1 MSQAVQWRGVVAQA
15 EQDLVGAR
23 AYFEGQLVHAAA
35 IRDRHGMGTALTQLG
50 DVAQQTGDRT
60 AARRWYTQAM
70 LNFQPLGY
78 VEFGVQAWAG
88 LAAVLLAAGEPLS
101 ALRLI
106 SAAMALTVAAGAV
119 LRADAQAR
127 VDGVRAAAAQAL
139 SKAEQAGA
147 LAAGQTMALGHGIA
161 RALSGVPA

>member
-1 MSQAVQWRGVVAQA
+1 
-15 EQDLVGAR
+15 
-23 AYFEGQLVHAAA
+23 
-35 IRDRHGMGTALTQLG
+35 
-50 DVAQQTGDRT
+50 
-60 AARRWYTQAM
+60 M

-119 LRADAQAR
+119 LRADVQAR
-127 VDGVRAAAAQAL
+127 LDGVRAAAAQAL
-139 SKAEQAGA
+139 SKAEQAEA
-147 LAAGQTMALGHGIA
+147 WAAGQTMALDQVIA
-161 RALSGVPA
+161 EAL